1 MLLSFLD
8 TKRTLMLLFLFTNT
22 TQREPWFQYVR
33 RVYATAINFSCIST
47 LYTPIFLTCCL
58 FVYIPIY
65 LSAVQYLVY
74 LVYLSIFLSDF
85 LNLINS
91 SRPNFFIFSHCS
103 ACTMKDGCSKGD
115 HKKNM
120 FYQIDFW
127 TVQNC
132 RVFFSYFIN
141 TIVVMT
147 EFWDTLYRRTD
158 RETNLQMGGSD

>member
-1 MLLSFLD
+1 M
-8 TKRTLMLLFLFTNT
+8 
-22 TQREPWFQYVR
+22 
-33 RVYATAINFSCIST
+33 ST
-47 LYTPIFLTCCL
+47 I
-58 FVYIPIY
+58 YIPIY
-65 LSAVQYLVY
+65 LSALQYLVY

-91 SRPNFFIFSHCS
+91 SRPNFSIFSHCS

-115 HKKNM
+115 HTQKLLKIM

-132 RVFFSYFIN
+132 RVFFSFFIN
-141 TIVVMT
+141 TIVVLT

-158 RETNLQMGGSD
+158 RETNLQMGGSDKVLSFFMTTQNFTRTTVIPLEVGENIYFIC

>member
-1 MLLSFLD
+1 MWIIKIIKIKCFNPPRILGEHWCIYSCLQ
-8 TKRTLMLLFLFTNT
+8 TPP
-22 TQREPWFQYVR
+22 RENWFQYVR
-33 RVYATAINFSCIST
+33 RVCATAINFSCIST

-65 LSAVQYLVY
+65 LSATQYLAY

-91 SRPNFFIFSHCS
+91 SRPNFSIFSHCT

-115 HKKNM
+115 HTKKLLKII

-132 RVFFSYFIN
+132 RVFFLISLIQ
-141 TIVVMT
+141 
-147 EFWDTLYRRTD
+147 L
-158 RETNLQMGGSD
+158 L